1 MNSNLNAENVIV
13 RLKQI
18 LNEKSDQKLGDYL
31 GIPKSTISNWRQRD
45 SVPYSICVQVAQEK
59 NVSLDWLLTGEGT
72 MLKGGGANDE
82 NMSPKRRKMFELLE
96 RLDDDALDDAIYST
110 KKLVESVEE
119 RQALRSELMQVRKFM
134 QKQAMAA

>member
-1 MNSNLNAENVIV
+1 MKENC
-13 RLKQI
+13 LK
-18 LNEKSDQKLGDYL
+18 
-31 GIPKSTISNWRQRD
+31 IPRKIIIS
-45 SVPYSICVQVAQEK
+45 SK
-59 NVSLDWLLTGEGT
+59 
-72 MLKGGGANDE
+72 
-82 NMSPKRRKMFELLE
+82 

>member
-1 MNSNLNAENVIV
+1 MNSNLNAENVII

-59 NVSLDWLLTGEGT
+59 NVSLDWLLTGEGA
-72 MLKGGGANDE
+72 MLKGSGANDE
-82 NMSPKRRKMFELLE
+82 IMSPKRKRMMELLE

-110 KKLVESVEE
+110 KKLVENCEMKAMLQQLVAGKNGQ
-119 RQALRSELMQVRKFM
+119 RMAQA
-134 QKQAMAA
+134 A